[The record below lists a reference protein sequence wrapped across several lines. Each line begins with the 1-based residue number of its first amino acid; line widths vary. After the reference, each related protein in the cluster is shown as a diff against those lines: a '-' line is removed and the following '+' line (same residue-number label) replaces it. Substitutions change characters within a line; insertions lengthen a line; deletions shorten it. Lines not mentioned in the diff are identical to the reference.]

1 MRQRQKPMESELRE
15 CLVGAGSLA
24 AALSQV
30 MDGIDD
36 EMVDEDGNG
45 VRVTDV
51 ETFEEACL
59 LTRDIGLVIRT
70 SDGSEFQVTIVK
82 SR

>member
-1 MRQRQKPMESELRE
+1 MEAELRE
-15 CLVGAGSLA
+15 CLVGEQSLA

-51 ETFEEACL
+51 ETFEEAGL
-59 LTRDIGLVIRT
+59 LTRAHGLVLRMG
-70 SDGSEFQVTIVK
+70 DGSEFQITIVR

>member
-15 CLVGAGSLA
+15 CLVGEASLA
-24 AALSQV
+24 NALCQV

-51 ETFEEACL
+51 ETFEEAAL

>member
-15 CLVGAGSLA
+15 CLVGEQSLA

-51 ETFEEACL
+51 ETFEEAGL

>member
-1 MRQRQKPMESELRE
+1 MRQRQKPMESALRE

-24 AALSQV
+24 TALSQV

-51 ETFEEACL
+51 ETFEEAAL